1 MDGLIDIEILNEQ
14 DNSKRTIKF
23 TRFGTYYELA
33 EKIESEGIE
42 IPEYFDLI
50 ITNGDKLKPSETEK
64 IDFIDKRKI
73 KIRDVTENE
82 STIDFKNIECGKVVN
97 LQVKNLGEKWRKIT
111 RGINLFGKCENEK
124 CEAYNCEVIQMIKD
138 LEFDA
143 TKNNGTLECPMCG
156 CKSKLSNIGFYN
168 CYYNFSGTKYDEEK
182 EEIKKFG
189 IYIPYFSDS
198 VISDDNK
205 VKVNDKYYKV
215 FKTQIGK
222 LSYFDENSDTV
233 QFIRL
238 IFQVKNFE
246 KVRKMR

>member
-50 ITNGDKLKPSETEK
+50 ITTGDTLKPSETDK

-97 LQVKNLGEKWRKIT
+97 LQVKNLGEKWRRIT

-124 CEAYNCEVIQMIKD
+124 CEAYNCEVK
-138 LEFDA
+138 
-143 TKNNGTLECPMCG
+143 
-156 CKSKLSNIGFYN
+156 
-168 CYYNFSGTKYDEEK
+168 
-182 EEIKKFG
+182 
-189 IYIPYFSDS
+189 
-198 VISDDNK
+198 
-205 VKVNDKYYKV
+205 
-215 FKTQIGK
+215 
-222 LSYFDENSDTV
+222 
-233 QFIRL
+233 
-238 IFQVKNFE
+238 
-246 KVRKMR
+246 